1 MVSSSWETGWM
12 IEGFQFQ
19 PTQYTR
25 FVYCCSDGHFVLF
38 PLEVF
43 ILGPLLSDKLY
54 NSIAL

>member
-1 MVSSSWETGWM
+1 M